1 MINFHFIMSKR
12 ENMKSNSYLLPLY
25 NRLDV
30 SFVRG
35 KKSVLYDEEGK
46 DYIDFAS
53 GVGVN
58 SLGYANKELVKTI
71 QKQANKIL
79 HTSNIY
85 HIKPQE
91 ECAKKIV
98 ELSTYDMQCFFCNS
112 GAEANESA
120 IKLARK
126 YGNTV
131 FSESK
136 YKIITIKNSFHGRTI
151 ATLKATAQ
159 EDKHKHFGPYPEGFI
174 YANDIKDAISLI
186 DDCTVA
192 VMLELIQG
200 EGGVFMQDILL
211 VKELEKILKEKK
223 ILLIIDEVQTGVYRS
238 GKFLISQYFG
248 IKPDIITL
256 AKGLASGIPIGV
268 MMTSL
273 KDVFKVTEHG
283 STFGGNHLS
292 TTVCKKVLSILE
304 EYSNSGELQENIK
317 FFDDYLLFLVKK
329 YPNTFLEKTG
339 FGFMQGLVLKDEKLL
354 NDIINSSLKNGV
366 LVLKSGK
373 NIIRFLP
380 PLNIS
385 KKEMERGFKRFE
397 KTIRVRF

>member
-1 MINFHFIMSKR
+1 
-12 ENMKSNSYLLPLY
+12 MKENSYLLPLY
-25 NRLDV
+25 KRLDV
-30 SFVRG
+30 GFVKG
-35 KKSVLYDEEGK
+35 KKSVLFDENEK

-58 SLGYANKELVKTI
+58 SLGYANKKVLKTI
-71 QKQANKIL
+71 NKQAKRVL

-91 ECAKKIV
+91 KCAKRIV
-98 ELSTYDMQCFFCNS
+98 NLSGFDMKCFFCNS

-126 YGNTV
+126 YGNTA
-131 FSESK
+131 FETPK

-159 EDKHKHFGPYPEGFI
+159 EDKHKYFAPFPEGFV
-174 YANDIKDAISLI
+174 YANDIKEAISLI
-186 DDCTVA
+186 DDSTVA

-200 EGGVFMQDILL
+200 EGGIFMQDVLF
-211 VKELEKILKEKK
+211 VKELEKVLKEKK
-223 ILLIIDEVQTGVYRS
+223 LLLIIDEVQTGVYRS
-238 GKFLISQYFG
+238 GEFLISQHFG
-248 IKPDIITL
+248 IKPDIVTL

-273 KDVFKVTEHG
+273 KDVFTFGDHG
-283 STFGGNHLS
+283 STFGGNFLS
-292 TTVCKKVLSILE
+292 TATCNKVLKILE
-304 EYSNSGELQENIK
+304 KYSDSGKLKQNIK
-317 FFDDYLLFLVKK
+317 FFDDYLAFFVNK
-329 YPNTFLEKTG
+329 YPNLFLQKNG
-339 FGFMQGLVLKDEKLL
+339 FGFMQGLVLKDEKKL
-354 NDIINSSLKNGV
+354 NEIINSSLKNGL

-380 PLNIS
+380 PIIIS
-385 KKEMERGFKRFE
+385 KKEMIKGFNRFE
-397 KTIRVRF
+397 EVLENLI

>member
-1 MINFHFIMSKR
+1 
-12 ENMKSNSYLLPLY
+12 MKEDKYLLPLY

-30 SFVRG
+30 AFVKG
-35 KKSVLYDEEGK
+35 KKAILYDEKNK

-58 SLGYANKELVKTI
+58 SLGYANKKIVKTI
-71 QKQANKIL
+71 KEQAKNIL
-79 HTSNIY
+79 HSSNIY

-91 ECAKKIV
+91 KCAKKIV

-126 YGNTV
+126 YGNIS
-131 FSESK
+131 FPKPK

-159 EDKHKHFGPYPEGFI
+159 EDKHKYFGPYPDGFI
-174 YANDIKDAISLI
+174 YAEDINEAISLI
-186 DDCTVA
+186 DDYTVA

-200 EGGVFMQDILL
+200 EGGIFMQDIAV
-211 VKELEKILKEKK
+211 VKKLEKTLKEKK
-223 ILLIIDEVQTGVYRS
+223 LLLIIDEIQTGVYRS
-238 GKFLISQYFG
+238 GNFLISQYFK

-256 AKGLASGIPIGV
+256 AKGLATGIPIGV
-268 MMTSL
+268 MMTSV
-273 KDVFKVTEHG
+273 KDIFTFGDHG

-292 TTVCKKVLSILE
+292 TTVSCKVLDILE
-304 EYSNSGELQENIK
+304 KYSNSGTLQENIK
-317 FFDDYLLFLVKK
+317 FFDSYLLYFMNK
-329 YPNTFLEKTG
+329 YPNLFVQKNG
-339 FGFMQGLVLKDEKLL
+339 HGFMQGLVLKDDTKLNEL
-354 NDIINSSLKNGV
+354 IKSSLKNG
-366 LVLKSGK
+366 LLILKSGK

-380 PLNIS
+380 PLNIT
-385 KKEMERGFKRFE
+385 KKEMIKGFKRFE
-397 KTIRVRF
+397 NSIIETLK